1 MFINHLFSL
10 FFFCMSAVSLFFF
23 CMFAVSLFLAS
34 FCPSIYCTDF
44 VRIFT
49 SRHLCAII
57 RQYRISLS
65 LYRCTP
71 LPVTVLFSLLVIAAQ
86 GVRNRS
92 EIDLTDAV
100 RPTIRT
106 ITGYTITYFEYFL
119 YKWSTVCKAC
129 KIIW

>member
-10 FFFCMSAVSLFFF
+10 FFFCMS
-23 CMFAVSLFLAS
+23 AVSLFLAS

-49 SRHLCAII
+49 SRHLCAIL